1 MNRVRRRGGLPLP
14 DHIATVA
21 AAMFYE
27 RGINLVGVDLIADR
41 AGVSKRT
48 VYRHFGSKD
57 DLIAASLERGPFV
70 GFPNAGSPRE
80 RLLGAFDEL
89 VRFVS
94 QPTYRGCPYI
104 NASVEITSPKHPAR
118 LIIQEKTERRRRW
131 FKRRLEELGLSQ
143 PDLLSEVLDVL
154 FDGALANATKR
165 RTATPAVAARTAAE
179 ALIDGPAARAA
190 QPRSADV
197 SRFAAG

>member
-21 AAMFYE
+21 AALFYE

-48 VYRHFGSKD
+48 VYRHFATKD

-89 VRFVS
+89 IQFVG

-131 FKRRLEELGLSQ
+131 FKRRLEDMGLPQ
-143 PDLLSEVLDVL
+143 PEMLSEVLDVL

-165 RTATPAVAARTAAE
+165 RTTTPALAARTAAE
-179 ALIDGPAARAA
+179 TLIDPPSARAA
-190 QPRSADV
+190 QPRAAVRPSL
-197 SRFAAG
+197 AAG

>member
-21 AAMFYE
+21 AALFYE

-48 VYRHFGSKD
+48 VYRHFASKD
-57 DLIAASLERGPFV
+57 NLIAASLELGPFV

-89 VRFVS
+89 IQFVA

-131 FKRRLEELGLSQ
+131 FKRRLEDMGLAQ
-143 PDLLSEVLDVL
+143 PEMLSEVLDVL

-165 RTATPAVAARTAAE
+165 RTATPAVAARNAAE
-179 ALIDGPAARAA
+179 ALIDRPSARAP
-190 QPRSADV
+190 QPR
-197 SRFAAG
+197 AAVRPSLVAG